1 MSLTTY
7 TPFDVQIDRFFND
20 ALRTVAGASRAWTPA
35 SNVYEDEQGFHV
47 EVAVPGMQAN
57 DIEIVAEDGVL
68 TLKGERKNGAEAS
81 ERTYL
86 MRELGW
92 GNFSRSFALP
102 SNVDQSQASASYKDG
117 ILYVTLPK
125 REEAKP
131 RRITI
136 EAK

>member
-7 TPFDVQIDRFFND
+7 SPFDVQIDRFFND

-47 EVAVPGMQAN
+47 EVAVPGIQAK

-68 TLKGERKNGAEAS
+68 TLKGERKSEAETS

-102 SNVDQSQASASYKDG
+102 SNVDGHQATAVYKDG
-117 ILYVTLPK
+117 ILSVSLPK

-131 RRITI
+131 RRIAI
-136 EAK
+136 ETK